1 MAQDRT
7 DLLSDLR
14 FSLEIM
20 PGSRKYVF
28 TPTARAEILT
38 KLYVS
43 FMGQYPHLFLPSA
56 VTQVPIHSLLSEYQ
70 GSVSYSGAGK
80 EDPLTPGRPCSHIFK
95 KGESCYRCK
104 CVDFLDLISVGR
116 LYIYIYI
123 NRDCALDDSCV
134 LCTRCFHS
142 TDHCGHNVSFFIAQQ
157 SGGCCD
163 CGDEEAWRHPIQCP
177 HHPPAGL
184 QDPTDTTPRLILTPL
199 PNDLPPAPN
208 YSFRVNAPA
217 DLKDSMRRTIAF
229 ALDFML
235 DTLDYSPDEPSVP
248 ANEADLRL
256 QPSADPMMKD
266 QYCVVLWNDDK
277 HSHDEVVRLLCDLTG
292 RSLEDAKAV
301 EKRMEEI
308 GRDVVDMNSNVGRLL
323 EMAQAIGQID
333 LGVTIRRAY
342 DTFCEQVVGVI
353 IEWLL
358 DLSRSRLGT
367 DTIVIRE
374 MIAAELLSPRKRD
387 SFTKHLTPSTALNL
401 DGEIVN
407 PTRIDTLLLYH
418 TRLWKR
424 PRLSL
429 KEVYASVISI
439 SRAHKLSVG
448 RFLLLF
454 SPLNSV

>member
-1 MAQDRT
+1 M
-7 DLLSDLR
+7 
-14 FSLEIM
+14 
-20 PGSRKYVF
+20 
-28 TPTARAEILT
+28 
-38 KLYVS
+38 
-43 FMGQYPHLFLPSA
+43 
-56 VTQVPIHSLLSEYQ
+56 
-70 GSVSYSGAGK
+70 
-80 EDPLTPGRPCSHIFK
+80 
-95 KGESCYRCK
+95 
-104 CVDFLDLISVGR
+104 LDR
-116 LYIYIYI
+116 LYIYIH
-123 NRDCALDDSCV
+123 RDCALDDSCV

-142 TDHCGHNVSFFIAQQ
+142 TEHCDHNVSFFIAQQ
-157 SGGCCD
+157 SAAIVATKKL
-163 CGDEEAWRHPIQCP
+163 GDVLCIQCP
-177 HHPPAGL
+177 HHPLARP
-184 QDPTDTTPRLILTPL
+184 QDPQDTTPRLILMPL

-208 YSFRVNAPA
+208 YSFRVNVPA

-256 QPSADPMMKD
+256 QPSADPMKD
-266 QYCVVLWNDDK
+266 QYCVILWNDDK

-374 MIAAELLSPRKRD
+374 MIAAESRKRD
-387 SFTKHLTPSTALNL
+387 SFTKHLTPATALNL

-448 RFLLLF
+448 MFSSFLLRFGFL
-454 SPLNSV
+454 

>member
-1 MAQDRT
+1 MQVRG
-7 DLLSDLR
+7 
-14 FSLEIM
+14 FST
-20 PGSRKYVF
+20 F
-28 TPTARAEILT
+28 
-38 KLYVS
+38 
-43 FMGQYPHLFLPSA
+43 
-56 VTQVPIHSLLSEYQ
+56 
-70 GSVSYSGAGK
+70 
-80 EDPLTPGRPCSHIFK
+80 
-95 KGESCYRCK
+95 
-104 CVDFLDLISVGR
+104 ISV
-116 LYIYIYI
+116 LYMIYI

-142 TDHCGHNVSFFIAQQ
+142 TEHSGHNVSFFIAQQ

-163 CGDEEAWRHPIQCP
+163 CGDEETWRRPIQCP
-177 HHPPAGL
+177 HHPPAGP
-184 QDPTDTTPRLILTPL
+184 QDPQDTTPRLILTPL
-199 PNDLPPAPN
+199 PNDLPLAPN
-208 YSFRVNAPA
+208 YSFRVNVPA
-217 DLKDSMRRTIAF
+217 DLKESMRKTIAF

-266 QYCVVLWNDDK
+266 QYCVILWNDDK

-292 RSLEDAKAV
+292 RSLEEAKAV
-301 EKRMEEI
+301 EKRMEEV

-342 DTFCEQVVGVI
+342 DTFCEQIVGVI

-387 SFTKHLTPSTALNL
+387 SFTKHLTPATALNL
-401 DGEIVN
+401 DSEVVN

-429 KEVYASVISI
+429 KQVYASVISI
-439 SRAHKLSVG
+439 SRAHKLSIG
-448 RFLLLF
+448 RVFF
-454 SPLNSV
+454 SAFNFF